1 MVRLPPSRLA
11 INPLLIEWAGYHA
24 GGFAHRDLK
33 SAFVAG
39 HVYPM
44 TMRVVTALRSRVPRG
59 RSTASDRSNRSESLS
74 PGTSE
79 LRVAIGAA
87 IKKAQWAI
95 SAVTHGVCRPS
106 GDYSARECRSARSN
120 NSLKRRYGSVAQ
132 PGRQAWRN
140 ACHQGLQQAA
150 DIHQVCCVLAGRDV
164 SAVCSL

>member
-95 SAVTHGVCRPS
+95 SAVTRGVE
-106 GDYSARECRSARSN
+106 SAGLRVITLQERAEVR
-120 NSLKRRYGSVAQ
+120 
-132 PGRQAWRN
+132 GRTT
-140 ACHQGLQQAA
+140 HSSDGT
-150 DIHQVCCVLAGRDV
+150 GR
-164 SAVCSL
+164 